1 MPLAPPVT
9 TTLRPSRPFIGILRT
24 QCATLANDGHAAQE
38 SGIVLLRID
47 RTPGGY
53 MRATG
58 KCLCGAVTFTAQDVE
73 PEAHVCHCSMCRHWA
88 GGPTFSVA
96 CSSVEFRGLENV
108 RRFRSSEWAERG
120 FCERCGSNLFYR
132 LLKPDQYLL

>member
-1 MPLAPPVT
+1 
-9 TTLRPSRPFIGILRT
+9 
-24 QCATLANDGHAAQE
+24 
-38 SGIVLLRID
+38 
-47 RTPGGY
+47 

-132 LLKPDQYLL
+132 LLKPDQYLLQVGTFDDQAPFRVASEIYVDDKPAGYELAGTHPRMTGEEFLASLKH